1 MSLNCVFVIFP
12 NQNLYPQFL
21 NSLAITREKS
31 QQQQMYDEYQKY
43 IHGILLST
51 VYIQTT
57 MECCQQG
64 TPRVLSR
71 DISVKVLGFQRQ
83 GVSTLSCSKK
93 CRRSGVQFQT
103 SSYWKKGRDM
113 PTVRIMLTST
123 NGRFR
128 KLCKISKTAGEWVSK
143 VGTKLPYFVDS
154 LNSRSRSEILDKS
167 NTFRSSLTKCTIVSI
182 INI

>member
-12 NQNLYPQFL
+12 NQKLYPQFL
-21 NSLAITREKS
+21 ISLAVTRKKS

-64 TPRVLSR
+64 APRDVSR

-83 GVSTLSCSKK
+83 SVFNTKLQQRCG
-93 CRRSGVQFQT
+93 QFQT
-103 SSYWKKGRDM
+103 SSYWKRDEKCQQSVLCWLQLIASSGNFARFPKLQENGVKGWYQT
-113 PTVRIMLTST
+113 PL
-123 NGRFR
+123 FR
-128 KLCKISKTAGEWVSK
+128 WFT
-143 VGTKLPYFVDS
+143 
-154 LNSRSRSEILDKS
+154 
-167 NTFRSSLTKCTIVSI
+167 
-182 INI
+182 

>member
-1 MSLNCVFVIFP
+1 MTLSIVMHVFELFVRNIYQSKVVSTVSDLIGY
-12 NQNLYPQFL
+12 NE
-21 NSLAITREKS
+21 RKKS

-64 TPRVLSR
+64 APRVLSR

-93 CRRSGVQFQT
+93 CRRNGVQFQT
-103 SSYWKKGRDM
+103 SSY
-113 PTVRIMLTST
+113 
-123 NGRFR
+123 
-128 KLCKISKTAGEWVSK
+128 
-143 VGTKLPYFVDS
+143 
-154 LNSRSRSEILDKS
+154 
-167 NTFRSSLTKCTIVSI
+167 
-182 INI
+182 

>member
-12 NQNLYPQFL
+12 NQTLYPQFL
-21 NSLAITREKS
+21 ISLAVTRKKS

-64 TPRVLSR
+64 APRDVSR

-83 GVSTLSCSKK
+83 SVFNTKLQQRCG
-93 CRRSGVQFQT
+93 QFQT
-103 SSYWKKGRDM
+103 SSYWKRDEKCQQSVLCWLQLMAASGNFARFPKLQENGVKGWYKT
-113 PTVRIMLTST
+113 PL
-123 NGRFR
+123 FR
-128 KLCKISKTAGEWVSK
+128 WFT
-143 VGTKLPYFVDS
+143 
-154 LNSRSRSEILDKS
+154 
-167 NTFRSSLTKCTIVSI
+167 
-182 INI
+182 

>member
-1 MSLNCVFVIFP
+1 MSLNCLFVIFP
-12 NQNLYPQFL
+12 NQKLYPQFL
-21 NSLAITREKS
+21 ISLAVTRKKS
-31 QQQQMYDEYQKY
+31 QQQRLYDEYQKY

-64 TPRVLSR
+64 APRDVSR

-83 GVSTLSCSKK
+83 GVFNTKLQQKMQTQWCPISN
-93 CRRSGVQFQT
+93 VQLL
-103 SSYWKKGRDM
+103 KKGRDM

-128 KLCKISKTAGEWVSK
+128 KLCKISKTAGEWGQRLVPNS
-143 VGTKLPYFVDS
+143 PIS
-154 LNSRSRSEILDKS
+154 LIHLIHEADLKY
-167 NTFRSSLTKCTIVSI
+167 
-182 INI
+182 

>member
-1 MSLNCVFVIFP
+1 MSLNCLCVIFT
-12 NQNLYPQFL
+12 NQKLYPQFL
-21 NSLAITREKS
+21 ISLAVTRKKS

-57 MECCQQG
+57 MECCHQG
-64 TPRVLSR
+64 APRDVSR

-83 GVSTLSCSKK
+83 GVFNTKLQQKMQTQWCPISN
-93 CRRSGVQFQT
+93 VQLL
-103 SSYWKKGRDM
+103 KKGRDM

-128 KLCKISKTAGEWVSK
+128 KLCKISKTAGEWGQRLV
-143 VGTKLPYFVDS
+143 P
-154 LNSRSRSEILDKS
+154 NSPI
-167 NTFRSSLTKCTIVSI
+167 SLTHLIHEADLKY
-182 INI
+182 

>member
-1 MSLNCVFVIFP
+1 MSLNCLCVIFT
-12 NQNLYPQFL
+12 NQKLYPQFL
-21 NSLAITREKS
+21 ISLAVTRKKS

-64 TPRVLSR
+64 APRDVSR

-83 GVSTLSCSKK
+83 GVFNTKLQQRCS
-93 CRRSGVQFQT
+93 RIGVQFQT

-123 NGRFR
+123 NGRSR
-128 KLCKISKTAGEWVSK
+128 NLCKISKTVGEWGSK

-167 NTFRSSLTKCTIVSI
+167 KYF
-182 INI
+182 

>member
-12 NQNLYPQFL
+12 NQKLYPQFL
-21 NSLAITREKS
+21 ISLAVTRKKS

-64 TPRVLSR
+64 APR

-83 GVSTLSCSKK
+83 GVFNTKLQQRC
-93 CRRSGVQFQT
+93 VQFQT
-103 SSYWKKGRDM
+103 SSYWKRDEICQQSVLCWLQLMAASGNFARFPKLQENGVKGWYKT
-113 PTVRIMLTST
+113 PL
-123 NGRFR
+123 FR
-128 KLCKISKTAGEWVSK
+128 WFT
-143 VGTKLPYFVDS
+143 
-154 LNSRSRSEILDKS
+154 
-167 NTFRSSLTKCTIVSI
+167 
-182 INI
+182 